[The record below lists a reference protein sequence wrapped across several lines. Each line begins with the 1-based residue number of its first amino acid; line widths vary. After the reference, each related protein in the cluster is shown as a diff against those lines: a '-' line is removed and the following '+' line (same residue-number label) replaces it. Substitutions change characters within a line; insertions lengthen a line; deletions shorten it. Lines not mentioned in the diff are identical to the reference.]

1 MLSKFPMSSLR
12 TLFAALASALVL
24 APSSTHAQSAAAT
37 KGTRPPSATASAP
50 QATAPIAPAAPAVAP
65 APALASATVSPA
77 LRELVQL
84 ARERAPEVVLGRSA
98 LTASRSSYANARLAP
113 LGNPLLEVRV
123 QGATQDVIKDVN
135 IETSLWLPVEVSGQ
149 KSKRGREAEDFVE
162 LHTAMLEQA
171 RAAACARTVR
181 AYGAL
186 VVGASRFRVL
196 TELANTAQSEA
207 KYFSERMAIGDAT
220 ERDAA
225 LSAVD
230 AARHQMALSETRS
243 ELLRVVG
250 DLFELTGRNLSSEGL
265 AEAVPPGFSGVLRT
279 PPAVERSPL
288 FRVLAAQAKYYGAAR
303 DRIESEGW
311 TPLSVGVIAG
321 RGDYGETRFGGGLAY
336 AFPTFRS
343 NQGERARADAERVR
357 ALDEL
362 SLRRELFARRAV
374 LLTSELA
381 ELGRAFEIVTHAAL
395 PAAERALAAASET
408 YRVGK
413 GDLLSVLVSRRDFS
427 ALSLR
432 RLEILDKSW
441 QLLGDLVE
449 ITGELP

>member
-1 MLSKFPMSSLR
+1 MLPMFPMHSTR
-12 TLFAALASALVL
+12 TAAIAFASALVL
-24 APSSTHAQSAAAT
+24 FPRSLLAQSAPPAAPVAPT
-37 KGTRPPSATASAP
+37 AASAP
-50 QATAPIAPAAPAVAP
+50 NASPNPASAAVAP
-65 APALASATVSPA
+65 KTPALVALPTSPA
-77 LRELVQL
+77 LHELVQL

-98 LTASRSSYANARLAP
+98 LTASRSSYASARLAP
-113 LGNPLLEVRV
+113 LGNPYLEVKV
-123 QGATQDVIKDVN
+123 QGATKDVVKDVN
-135 IETSLWLPVEVSGQ
+135 IESSLWLPVEVAGQ
-149 KSKRGREAEDFVE
+149 KSRRGREAEGFVE
-162 LHTAMLEQA
+162 LHAALLDQA

-186 VVGASRFRVL
+186 VVGASRLRVL
-196 TELANTAQSEA
+196 TELSHTAESEA
-207 KYFSERMAIGDAT
+207 RYFAERMTIGDAT

-250 DLFELTGRNLSSEGL
+250 DLFELTGRKVSAEGM
-265 AEAVPPGFSGVLRT
+265 AEAVPPGFSATLGA
-279 PPAVERSPL
+279 PPAVEHSPV
-288 FRVLAAQAKYYGAAR
+288 FRVLVAQAKYYGAAR
-303 DRIESEGW
+303 DRLESEGW
-311 TPLSVGVIAG
+311 TPLSVGLLAG
-321 RGDYGETRFGGGLAY
+321 RGDVGETRFGAGLAY
-336 AFPTFRS
+336 AFPTFRT
-343 NQGERARADAERVR
+343 NQAETARANAERVR
-357 ALDEL
+357 ALEEL

-381 ELGRAFEIVTHAAL
+381 ELGKAFEIVTNSAL
-395 PAAERALAAASET
+395 PAAGRALAAASET
-408 YRVGK
+408 YRAGK

>member
-1 MLSKFPMSSLR
+1 MVLGMPMFWWR
-12 TLFAALASALVL
+12 TLWVAFAGVLVGLPGSAR
-24 APSSTHAQSAAAT
+24 ADTP
-37 KGTRPPSATASAP
+37 
-50 QATAPIAPAAPAVAP
+50 AP
-65 APALASATVSPA
+65 APTAGVSQPAAAPVAIATSPVE
-77 LRELVQL
+77 LRKLVEL
-84 ARERAPEVVLGRSA
+84 ARERAPEVVMGRSA

-113 LGNPLLEVRV
+113 LGNPLLEVKV
-123 QGATQDVIKDVN
+123 QGATQDVVKDVN
-135 IETSLWLPVEVSGQ
+135 IESALWLPIEISGQ
-149 KSKRGREAEDFVE
+149 KSRRGREADDFVE
-162 LHTAMLEQA
+162 LHAALLEQA
-171 RAAACARTVR
+171 RAVACGRTVR

-196 TELANTAQSEA
+196 TELAANAQSEA
-207 KYFSERMAIGDAT
+207 RYFAERMAIGDAT
-220 ERDAA
+220 ERDSA
-225 LSAVD
+225 LAAVD

-243 ELLRVVG
+243 ELLRVVS
-250 DLFELTGRNLSSEGL
+250 DLFELTGRRVSTEGVSEAL
-265 AEAVPPGFSGVLRT
+265 PPGFSGTLRA
-279 PPAVERSPL
+279 PPSVERSPL
-288 FRVLAAQAKYYGAAR
+288 FRVLSAQAKYYGAAR
-303 DRIESEGW
+303 DRLESEGW
-311 TPLSVGVIAG
+311 SPLSVGLLAG
-321 RGDYGETRFGGGLAY
+321 RGDVGETRFGAGLAY
-336 AFPTFRS
+336 AFPTFRA

-362 SLRRELFARRAV
+362 SLRRELFARRAG
-374 LLTSELA
+374 LLTSELS

-395 PAAERALAAASET
+395 PAAERALAATSET

>member
-1 MLSKFPMSSLR
+1 VVFCMLSNMHSLR
-12 TLFAALASALVL
+12 TLFAAFAGAIAFAPSTVAAQAAAPAAAPSQPAPVARPAQ
-24 APSSTHAQSAAAT
+24 APSSAMEA
-37 KGTRPPSATASAP
+37 ASA
-50 QATAPIAPAAPAVAP
+50 
-65 APALASATVSPA
+65 SPA

-135 IETSLWLPVEVSGQ
+135 VETALWLPVEISGQ
-149 KSKRGREAEDFVE
+149 KSKRGREADEFVE

-171 RAAACARTVR
+171 RAIACARTVR

-230 AARHQMALSETRS
+230 AARHQMALSETKS

-250 DLFELTGRNLSSEGL
+250 ELYELTGRNLSSEGL
-265 AEAVPPGFSGVLRT
+265 AEAVPPGFSATLHA

-288 FRVLAAQAKYYGAAR
+288 FRVLATQAKYYAAAR
-303 DRIESEGW
+303 DRLQAEGSS
-311 TPLSVGVIAG
+311 PLSVGVIAG

-336 AFPTFRS
+336 AFPTFRT

-362 SLRRELFARRAV
+362 ALRRELFARRAV